1 MTEQLNCKLLVFE
14 DDPNIQTMLRTYFSN
29 QGVGVVTAPQ

>member
-29 QGVGVVTAPQ
+29 QGVEVVTAPQ